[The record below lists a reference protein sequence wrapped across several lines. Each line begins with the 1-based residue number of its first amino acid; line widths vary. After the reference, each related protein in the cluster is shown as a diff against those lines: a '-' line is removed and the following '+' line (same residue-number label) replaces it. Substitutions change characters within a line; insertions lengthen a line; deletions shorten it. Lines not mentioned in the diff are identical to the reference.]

1 MDERAAGGESSTA
14 YGHLPTMARESYA
27 ALKKALKERFELD
40 SRRNCTSVSSAQ
52 GREGPGWAEYADE
65 LRVLADKAFL
75 ELEQARERLALNQYL
90 DNPQVAFIVNPKQ
103 PASLINAVRST
114 LEMES
119 YISCPA
125 SAK

>member
-1 MDERAAGGESSTA
+1 M
-14 YGHLPTMARESYA
+14 
-27 ALKKALKERFELD
+27 
-40 SRRNCTSVSSAQ
+40 SSAQ
-52 GREGPGWAEYADE
+52 GREGPAWAEYADE